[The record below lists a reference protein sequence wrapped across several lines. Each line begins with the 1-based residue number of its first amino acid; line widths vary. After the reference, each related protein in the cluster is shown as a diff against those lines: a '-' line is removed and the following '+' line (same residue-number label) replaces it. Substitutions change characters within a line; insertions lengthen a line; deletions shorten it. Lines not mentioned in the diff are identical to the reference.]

1 MSRPMK
7 QEPNRSK
14 WGIPALQGGEEV
26 NRAHLVPPSGPS
38 R

>member
-26 NRAHLVPPSGPS
+26 NNWNAS
-38 R
+38 